1 MTSSRLPGKVMLD
14 AAGKPLLEHLIER
27 LKRVPSL
34 DEIILATTTN
44 ATDDPLA
51 DLARRLDILCC
62 RGSEDDVLARVLEA
76 AQTHDVDVI
85 VETTGDCP
93 LLDPG
98 VVNRVVQVYLSND
111 SDYVSNSL
119 DRGYP
124 IGQNIAVFS
133 TRVLEDV
140 ASLTDDPVDHE
151 HVSLYI
157 YKNPQRYKL
166 LSVQAP
172 PELTAPHLRLT
183 VDEPADY
190 ELVKTVFERLYPQN
204 PAFTLT
210 DILNLVRAESTLAE
224 INRHVQHRAV

>member
-34 DEIILATTTN
+34 DGIILATTTN
-44 ATDDPLA
+44 ATDDPLV
-51 DLARRLDILCC
+51 DLARRLDILCY

-76 AQTHDVDVI
+76 AQTYDVDVI
-85 VETTGDCP
+85 VQTTGDCP

-98 VVNRVVQVYLSND
+98 VVDRVVQVYLSND

-119 DRGYP
+119 DPGYP

-140 ASLTDDPVDHE
+140 ASRTDDPVDQE

-190 ELVKTVFERLYPQN
+190 ELVKAVIERLYPQN

-210 DILNLVRAESTLAE
+210 DILNLVRAESALAE
-224 INRHVQHRAV
+224 TNRHVQQRAV